1 MSFLFPACLPPHP
14 LPVNQDRGIL
24 PCKQPSPPSLLLIY
38 LHQPLW
44 MIILS
49 ACLQA
54 PPLGYEL
61 CLHVCVP
68 LEGEPRASHSS
79 CLAQHLLCCLAQSR
93 CSLIVSGVKANCA
106 WHDCGIWTQPV
117 KLPFRGPL
125 SPGAPPSL
133 IGMLTW
139 KCSQTLSWQ
148 GNLPRHLY
156 MLSHLLIS
164 FVLSLFPGS
173 PNFDPEITVS
183 RGSEEAMIRHMG

>member
-1 MSFLFPACLPPHP
+1 MFAA
-14 LPVNQDRGIL
+14 
-24 PCKQPSPPSLLLIY
+24 SPTTS
-38 LHQPLW
+38 Q
-44 MIILS
+44 S
-49 ACLQA
+49 GQGNFTLQA
-54 PPLGYEL
+54 AFTSIPVAHIFAPTTVDDYSVCMSASSPLGYEL

-68 LEGEPRASHSS
+68 LEGEPPASYSS